1 MRSRAQFTKRWS
13 RVPLTGIPRG
23 LRATNDRVAVVDQH
37 HRMVQAL
44 AMASVVPPTPPSR
57 DADTTDLSTS
67 RREFGKVG
75 LR

>member
-23 LRATNDRVAVVDQH
+23 LRATNDWVAVVDQH

-44 AMASVVPPTPPSR
+44 TMATAVRPPQRTR
-57 DADTTDLSTS
+57 DADTTDVSRS
-67 RREFGKVG
+67 RREFEDAIV
-75 LR
+75 R